1 MCVCVCVCV
10 SVVKG
15 DYCKMKYP
23 DNSFDG
29 LYALESTVYAKKPV
43 DVYREVS
50 VRVRVCVC
58 E

>member
-1 MCVCVCVCV
+1 MVVVLCVVCENAL
-10 SVVKG
+10 SPFVKG
-15 DYCKMKYP
+15 NFCSMRFP

-29 LYALESTVYAKKPV
+29 MYALESTVYAKQPV

-50 VRVRVCVC
+50 